1 MFPGALVYK
10 RVNGKVEVEDVKLRE
25 VLKGKTITRWYGKKY
40 PEGRFMYDLML
51 LGGRV
56 FVIEE
61 WIPEY
66 GYSWA
71 ELNVYELT
79 P

>member
-1 MFPGALVYK
+1 MVFK
-10 RVNGKVEVEDVKLRE
+10 RVNGVVEVEDVRLKE
-25 VLKGKTITRWYGKKY
+25 VLDGRLITRWYGKKY
-40 PEGRFMYDLML
+40 EEGRFMYELVL

-56 FVIEE
+56 YIVEE